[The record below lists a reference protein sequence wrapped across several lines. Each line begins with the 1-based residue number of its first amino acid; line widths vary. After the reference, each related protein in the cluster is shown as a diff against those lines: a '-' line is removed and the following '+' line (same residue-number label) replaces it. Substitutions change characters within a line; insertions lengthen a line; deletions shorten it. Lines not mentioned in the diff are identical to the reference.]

1 MAITAMEPDG
11 PGRALALADP
21 GDNPS
26 WESTTLSSEETV
38 YCIECGARLE
48 PGHRY
53 CWSCGAERWSPPRD
67 AVPGAQRPAPAAP
80 PAPPPAALL
89 ASLGMLSWVYASGAV
104 IALIFA
110 TQSLAYFL
118 APHGRGQMVAVMVQ
132 QGIPPA
138 SRPVLL
144 AIYALLLVGLP
155 LVAAVLHGL
164 GFYGLR
170 RLARWG
176 WLAAVVVAACWSLVL
191 VGIPVLVRLLQPEVR
206 RACRS

>member
-1 MAITAMEPDG
+1 MSD
-11 PGRALALADP
+11 
-21 GDNPS
+21 
-26 WESTTLSSEETV
+26 ETV
-38 YCIECGARLE
+38 YCIECGVRLE
-48 PGHRY
+48 QGHRY
-53 CWSCGAERWSPPRD
+53 CSSCGAERWDPP
-67 AVPGAQRPAPAAP
+67 AGMAGGPAPAPVAAP
-80 PAPPPAALL
+80 AQPPAAALR

-132 QGIPPA
+132 QGIPATSQPL
-138 SRPVLL
+138 LL

-155 LVAAVLHGL
+155 LLVAGLHGL

-191 VGIPVLVRLLQPEVR
+191 VGIPVLIRLLQPEVR